1 MTTRTLT
8 RTATA
13 LAVACIS
20 LTALASASPTDPSRA
35 LLGQVDS
42 QHTRAI
48 VTRAD
53 PAGPS
58 GADVMLNRSESF
70 LGSEVVSQTETV
82 GDLASRGLLGRT

>member
-13 LAVACIS
+13 LAVACLS

-35 LLGQVDS
+35 LLGKVDS
-42 QHTRAI
+42 QYTPAI
-48 VTRAD
+48 VTGAD

-58 GADVMLNRSESF
+58 GTEVLLNHSDAFS
-70 LGSEVVSQTETV
+70 GSVIVSQTETA
-82 GDLASRGLLGRT
+82 GDQASRGLLGRI

>member
-13 LAVACIS
+13 LAVACLS

-42 QHTRAI
+42 QYTRAI
-48 VTRAD
+48 VTGAD

-58 GADVMLNRSESF
+58 GADVLLNRSESF
-70 LGSEVVSQTETV
+70 SGSAVVSRMQTA
-82 GDLASRGLLGRT
+82 GDQASRGLLGRI